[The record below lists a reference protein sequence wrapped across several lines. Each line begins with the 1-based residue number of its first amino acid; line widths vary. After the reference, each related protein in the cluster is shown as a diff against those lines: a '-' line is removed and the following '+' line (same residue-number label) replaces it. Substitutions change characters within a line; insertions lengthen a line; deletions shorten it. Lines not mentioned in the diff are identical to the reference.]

1 MRFFR
6 NGGAPT
12 YRMLA
17 SRPNH
22 PNYSQLGFRVHP
34 QTPLQGGLS
43 CSLLP
48 FAVRHIN
55 SHIAQPSTL
64 RWMGVGLWVLAAC
77 AGRSMKSMGSHLVC
91 WQGAGGRGQGAGGSG
106 QQGAQGRAGAGAGAG
121 GRGRA
126 GAGPVGCVTVSVCE
140 MGAYPLVAC
149 LRQHVV
155 PPQPPQLFSIRV

>member
-64 RWMGVGLWVLAAC
+64 SWMGVGLWVLAAC

-91 WQGAGGRGQGAGGSG
+91 WQGQGQGAGGRGQGAGGRG
-106 QQGAQGRAGAGAGAG
+106 QRAAGGTG
-121 GRGRA
+121 QGRGR
-126 GAGPVGCVTVSVCE
+126 GRGRGEGQGRGRPCRVCN
-140 MGAYPLVAC
+140 
-149 LRQHVV
+149 
-155 PPQPPQLFSIRV
+155 SIRV